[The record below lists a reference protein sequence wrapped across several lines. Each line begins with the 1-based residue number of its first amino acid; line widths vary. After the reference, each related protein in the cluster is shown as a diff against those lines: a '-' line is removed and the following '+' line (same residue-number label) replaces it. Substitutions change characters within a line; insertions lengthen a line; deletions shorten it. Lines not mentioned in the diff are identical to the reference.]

1 MCPNSIPPTPTPKRR
16 KQQVAGTDREKS
28 HDSPLENKKRLFIFH
43 PPLILLMLQKYQVRL
58 VGKNIPLFK
67 YQVLWYIPWV
77 LWPDF
82 WTINSIVG
90 YINLGRGE
98 DLSECGERS
107 VEAMQRRACE
117 VLDEAWRLGIRYYA
131 SRRINAGTQNLRLA
145 CHRNSRTENIETD
158 VIDVHEWPN
167 MMTMVQIREGN
178 RSNVL
183 CFPFCRAFAGYL
195 RGFEGLVKYQNL
207 YLNCKDDFMERPK
220 IRLMIY
226 FRGSGEE
233 SLSLC
238 WLIYPYVKWK
248 ASLPKLW
255 FVIVYDSIYIYIYI
269 YIYLYLLKK
278 IYIYT
283 YRVIQIW

>member
-1 MCPNSIPPTPTPKRR
+1 MSCDKYFKEKGGKVGETSSCSFRFFVSSCHLEGGLFPKKLADSWMCPNSIPPTPTPKRR

-28 HDSPLENKKRLFIFH
+28 HDSPLENKKRLFIFQ

-195 RGFEGLVKYQNL
+195 RGF
-207 YLNCKDDFMERPK
+207 
-220 IRLMIY
+220 
-226 FRGSGEE
+226 
-233 SLSLC
+233 
-238 WLIYPYVKWK
+238 
-248 ASLPKLW
+248 
-255 FVIVYDSIYIYIYI
+255 
-269 YIYLYLLKK
+269 
-278 IYIYT
+278 
-283 YRVIQIW
+283 